1 MAREMKYSG
10 VKWIGKIPNNWNIL
24 SPRYWV
30 KQRDAGN
37 WGTDEKGDEQD
48 AVCIRI
54 ADFNYNSFCIRKGY
68 EYTIRN
74 YPKGVIKKL
83 QLRKGDIIIEKSGG
97 GEKTP
102 VGRAIVYD
110 LDIPAL
116 FANFS
121 ERIRVSED
129 YSNIFMLY
137 AFAAHYA
144 LGLSSLYFNQTTGL
158 QNLIMPK
165 YMREVKLPLP
175 PLPEQKAIADF
186 LDKKC
191 AEIDG
196 LLADLE
202 AEVKTLAEYK
212 KSIISEVTTQGLN
225 QNVKKKQSGI
235 DWVGNIPAHWQVVP
249 FRSYVVERT
258 EKNLGGKNKNLLA
271 LSFALGVTRYADKKY
286 NMDRVKDDFCGYQIV
301 HEKDLVLSPNDIIK
315 GSIFVSEYK
324 GCISPMYRV
333 FSNYDPE
340 TYNLYYLSYHL
351 RTKESGRKFFYIA
364 RGLIGEILD
373 NGKYVTRRMSVSQQD
388 LLKFKVLLPP
398 IEEQNEIVHYLDEK
412 CVFIE
417 QAIADKQTQI
427 ETLKAYKSSLIYE
440 YVTGKKQVI

>member
-1 MAREMKYSG
+1 MAREMKNSG
-10 VKWIGKIPNNWNIL
+10 LPWVGKIPSDWEIKRLKYAADYFYKGNGITKDEVFEDGDISCIRYGEIYSKYNGAFVNCISKTKL
-24 SPRYWV
+24 MVQESPRH
-30 KQRDAGN
+30 
-37 WGTDEKGDEQD
+37 
-48 AVCIRI
+48 
-54 ADFNYNSFCIRKGY
+54 
-68 EYTIRN
+68 
-74 YPKGVIKKL
+74 IK
-83 QLRKGDIIIEKSGG
+83 KGDILFACT
-97 GEKTP
+97 GELVEEIGKN
-102 VGRAIVYD
+102 IVYMGD
-110 LDIPAL
+110 NPCLVGGDIIVMRHQQDP
-116 FANFS
+116 
-121 ERIRVSED
+121 
-129 YSNIFMLY
+129 IFMN
-137 AFAAHYA
+137 YA
-144 LGLSSLYFNQTTGL
+144 LNSYAQTQKSEGKAKLKVVHISSKDI
-158 QNLIMPK
+158 QNLM
-165 YMREVKLPLP
+165 VLLPT
-175 PLPEQKAIADF
+175 LPEQKAIADF
-186 LDKKC
+186 LDGKC
-191 AEIDG
+191 ADIDG

-202 AEVKTLAEYK
+202 AEVKTLSEYK

-225 QNVKKKQSGI
+225 QNVKMKQSGI

-249 FRSYVVERT
+249 FRSYVVERA
-258 EKNLGGKNKNLLA
+258 EKNLGGRNKNLLA

-286 NMDRVKDDFCGYQIV
+286 NMDRVKEDFSGYQIV

-398 IEEQNEIVHYLDEK
+398 IEEQNEIVRYLDEK
-412 CVFIE
+412 CASIE
-417 QAIADKQTQI
+417 QSIADKQTQI
-427 ETLKAYKSSLIYE
+427 ETLKSYKASLIYE

>member
-1 MAREMKYSG
+1 MAREMKDSG
-10 VKWIGKIPNNWNIL
+10 VKWIGEIPENW
-24 SPRYWV
+24 
-30 KQRDAGN
+30 Q
-37 WGTDEKGDEQD
+37 T
-48 AVCIRI
+48 
-54 ADFNYNSFCIRKGY
+54 
-68 EYTIRN
+68 
-74 YPKGVIKKL
+74 KKL
-83 QLRKGDIIIEKSGG
+83 KYVAYTVSETGLNGVKIGLENIES
-97 GEKTP
+97 KTGKFVHTDTEYDG
-102 VGRAIVYD
+102 VGQIVHKDDIVYGKLRPYLCKAWKAEFECNAVGD
-110 LDIPAL
+110 FYVFRCNNLIDSAFIQKVL
-116 FANFS
+116 VS
-121 ERIRVSED
+121 EKFNEVCTAATYGTKMPRVSLD
-129 YSNIFMLY
+129 YINSVL
-137 AFAAHYA
+137 
-144 LGLSSLYFNQTTGL
+144 
-158 QNLIMPK
+158 
-165 YMREVKLPLP
+165 LPLP
-175 PLPEQKAIADF
+175 PFFEQQAIADF
-186 LDKKC
+186 LDGKC

-196 LLADLE
+196 VLADLE
-202 AEVKTLAEYK
+202 AEVKTLSEYK

-249 FRSYVVERT
+249 FRSYVVERA
-258 EKNLGGKNKNLLA
+258 EKNLGGRNKNLLA

-286 NMDRVKDDFCGYQIV
+286 NMDRVKEDFSGYQIV

-398 IEEQNEIVHYLDEK
+398 IEEQNEIVRYLDEK
-412 CVFIE
+412 CASIE
-417 QAIADKQTQI
+417 QSLADKQTQI
-427 ETLKAYKSSLIYE
+427 ETLKSYKASLIYE